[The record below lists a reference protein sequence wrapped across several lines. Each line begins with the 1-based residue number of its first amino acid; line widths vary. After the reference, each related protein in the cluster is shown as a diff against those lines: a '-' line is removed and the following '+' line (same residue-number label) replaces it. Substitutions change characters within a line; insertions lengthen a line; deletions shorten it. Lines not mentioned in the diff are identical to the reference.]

1 MVYMVRSVQQ
11 SSIRP
16 LEYFSV
22 AADSLSIGRNSL
34 NAISNI
40 FDVAKTCLNAAKNT
54 MKVVSAG
61 VLAGGV
67 LGVIIGP
74 ALVFEAVRDS
84 RKAWERNDL
93 KEGISQAE
101 KAGVGASYSVVG
113 AGMVVG
119 QSAAYASLPATG
131 AVAAAGTT
139 MFTVG
144 AFAMYAIVLISA
156 IRKIGMN
163 IAFRKELDAP
173 TDVSAQVAWLSEQ
186 VGNKDSQS
194 IEEQNKW
201 HAFVAIVGEKC
212 ASFVKDNANKDLTE
226 SQNAHIVKEVRRASN
241 KHFFMQ
247 GIRVAIAILGFAA
260 VILGILL
267 TGPFAPIVVAILFA
281 LGAMLWIVMDSS
293 VVNEQVGNFAFGK
306 GEFTLPESEPAPL
319 SFDLS
324 SVKTE
329 PSYLD
334 SIHQWFPALPSVKT
348 DPSYT
353 PKSYWDSIYQW
364 SAAPFFPLSPYIAQ

>member
-1 MVYMVRSVQQ
+1 MVSSVPRSP
-11 SSIRP
+11 IRP
-16 LEYFSV
+16 LEYFSA

-40 FDVAKTCLNAAKNT
+40 FNVVKACPKAAKNM
-54 MKVVSAG
+54 MKG
-61 VLAGGV
+61 VNASVLVGGV

-84 RKAWERNDL
+84 GKAWERKDL

-101 KAGVGASYSVVG
+101 KAGVGASYGVIG

-144 AFAMYAIVLISA
+144 AFAMYSIVLISA

-163 IAFRKELDAP
+163 IAFRKELDAQADLS
-173 TDVSAQVAWLSEQ
+173 TQVNWLKDQ
-186 VGNKDSQS
+186 VGSNELGASA
-194 IEEQNKW
+194 EEQNKW

-212 ASFVKDNANKDLTE
+212 ASFVKDNANKKLTDNE
-226 SQNAHIVKEVRRASN
+226 KAHIVKEVRRASN
-241 KHFFMQ
+241 KQFFMQ

-281 LGAMLWIVMDSS
+281 LGAMLWLVMDSS
-293 VVNEQVGNFAFGK
+293 VVNERVGNFAFGK
-306 GEFTLPESEPAPL
+306 GEFTLPKPESASPSFAP
-319 SFDLS
+319 
-324 SVKTE
+324 
-329 PSYLD
+329 
-334 SIHQWFPALPSVKT
+334 PSVKT
-348 DPSYT
+348 GPSYMQR
-353 PKSYWDSIYQW
+353 SYWDSIYQW
-364 SAAPFFPLSPYIAQ
+364 SAAPFFPSSSYMAQ

>member
-1 MVYMVRSVQQ
+1 MTLSVQQ
-11 SSIRP
+11 SPIRP

-22 AADSLSIGRNSL
+22 AADSLSVGRNSL

-40 FDVAKTCLNAAKNT
+40 FDVAKTCLHAAKNT

-113 AGMVVG
+113 GGMIVG

-163 IAFRKELDAP
+163 IAFRKELDAQ
-173 TDVSAQVAWLSEQ
+173 DGASAQVAWLSQQ
-186 VGNKDSQS
+186 VGSNESGASAED
-194 IEEQNKW
+194 QNKW
-201 HAFVAIVGEKC
+201 NAFVAIVGEKC
-212 ASFVKDNANKDLTE
+212 ASFVKDSANKKLTE

-281 LGAMLWIVMDSS
+281 LGAMLWLVMDSS
-293 VVNEQVGNFAFGK
+293 VVNERVGNLAFGK
-306 GEFTLPESEPAPL
+306 GEFTLPALEPAPPSL
-319 SFDLS
+319 DLP

-329 PSYLD
+329 PSYWD
-334 SIHQWFPALPSVKT
+334 SIYQWFPALPSVKM

-364 SAAPFFPLSPYIAQ
+364 TASPFFPSSPYIAQ